1 VHYKVFSKKK
11 LASSGSGRQP
21 NNRQRMKKIPM
32 FEFPVLSIA
41 RITSVLPS
49 CPHIQSLP
57 PSAFR
62 LPPSAFRNPTSTSC
76 QAPSAQGAE
85 ATDGTTRRTVG
96 GQAGELLSLGD
107 SVARGCLAVAGLAR
121 WAHPRCVLTP
131 DCPRHAHYPVSSNAL
146 LRRLFKGVG
155 C

>member
-1 VHYKVFSKKK
+1 VTNYFIKCAALQVHYKVFSKKK

-62 LPPSAFRNPTSTSC
+62 NPTSTSC

-121 WAHPRCVLTP
+121 
-131 DCPRHAHYPVSSNAL
+131 
-146 LRRLFKGVG
+146 
-155 C
+155 

>member
-1 VHYKVFSKKK
+1 VTNYFIKCAALVHYKVFSKKK

-62 LPPSAFRNPTSTSC
+62 LPPSAIPQAQAVKLPLHKEQRPPT
-76 QAPSAQGAE
+76 A
-85 ATDGTTRRTVG
+85 RHVG
-96 GQAGELLSLGD
+96 
-107 SVARGCLAVAGLAR
+107 R
-121 WAHPRCVLTP
+121 
-131 DCPRHAHYPVSSNAL
+131 
-146 LRRLFKGVG
+146 
-155 C
+155 